1 MGGRL
6 SYRLP
11 PSPRSEESDREKR
24 RPVSDP
30 RARLEHAS
38 EHSVVSLAMTGDDA
52 AFSELVLRRQKP
64 VRDLMR
70 RLCGDHALADDLA
83 QIAFV
88 QAWKRLPSLRDPG
101 AFGGWLK
108 RIAVNTWIS
117 ETRRGALA
125 FDDDEEAFTETR
137 DPAPSP
143 EQAATRIDLE
153 RALAGLRPGERV
165 CVVLAHGEGM
175 THVEIAEAAGLP
187 LGTVKSHVLRGT
199 EKLKQILA
207 RMNGDD

>member
-1 MGGRL
+1 M
-6 SYRLP
+6 S
-11 PSPRSEESDREKR
+11 R
-24 RPVSDP
+24 RPARDP
-30 RARLEHAS
+30 RARLEEAS
-38 EHSVVSLAMTGDDA
+38 EVVVVVRAMTGDDD
-52 AFSELVLRRQKP
+52 AFGELVLRRQKR

-83 QIAFV
+83 QQAFV
-88 QAWKRLPSLRDPG
+88 QAWRRLHDLRDPG

-108 RIAVNTWIS
+108 RVAVNVWLA
-117 ETRRGALA
+117 EARRAALP
-125 FDDDEEAFTETR
+125 FDDDEEAFAGIP

-143 EQAATRIDLE
+143 ERAAGRIDLE
-153 RALAGLRPGERV
+153 RALAGLRPAERV

-175 THVEIAEAAGLP
+175 THAEIAETAGLP

-207 RMNGDD
+207 RMNGDG

>member
-1 MGGRL
+1 M
-6 SYRLP
+6 S
-11 PSPRSEESDREKR
+11 R
-24 RPVSDP
+24 RPARDP
-30 RARLEHAS
+30 RARLEEAS
-38 EHSVVSLAMTGDDA
+38 EVAIVVRAMTGDDA
-52 AFSELVLRRQKP
+52 AFGELVLRRQKR

-83 QIAFV
+83 QQAFM
-88 QAWKRLPSLRDPG
+88 QAWRRLRDLRDPG

-108 RIAVNTWIS
+108 RLAVNVWLA
-117 ETRRGALA
+117 EMRRARLP
-125 FDDDEEAFTETR
+125 FEDDEEAFAEFP

-143 EQAATRIDLE
+143 ERAAGRIDLE
-153 RALAGLRPGERV
+153 RALAGLRPAERM

-175 THVEIAEAAGLP
+175 THAEIAETSGLP

-199 EKLKQILA
+199 EKLKRILA

>member
-1 MGGRL
+1 M
-6 SYRLP
+6 S
-11 PSPRSEESDREKR
+11 R
-24 RPVSDP
+24 RPARDP
-30 RARLEHAS
+30 RARLEEAS
-38 EHSVVSLAMTGDDA
+38 EELVVVRAMTGDDA
-52 AFSELVLRRQKP
+52 AFGELVLRRQKR

-83 QIAFV
+83 QRAFV
-88 QAWKRLPSLRDPG
+88 QAWQRLRDLRDPG

-108 RIAVNTWIS
+108 RVAVNVWLA
-117 ETRRGALA
+117 EARRAQLP
-125 FDDDEEAFTETR
+125 FEDDEEAFAEIP

-143 EQAATRIDLE
+143 ERAAGRIDLE
-153 RALAGLRPGERV
+153 RALAGLRPAERV

-175 THVEIAEAAGLP
+175 THAEIAETAGLP

-207 RMNGDD
+207 RMNGDG

>member
-1 MGGRL
+1 M
-6 SYRLP
+6 S
-11 PSPRSEESDREKR
+11 R
-24 RPVSDP
+24 RPARDP
-30 RARLEHAS
+30 RARLEEAS
-38 EHSVVSLAMTGDDA
+38 EEVVVVRAMTGDDA
-52 AFSELVLRRQKP
+52 AFGELVLRRQKQ

-83 QIAFV
+83 QLAFV
-88 QAWKRLPSLRDPG
+88 QAWRSLGSLREPG

-108 RIAVNTWIS
+108 RVAVNVWLA
-117 ETRRGALA
+117 EARRARIP
-125 FDDDEEAFTETR
+125 FEDDEETFAEIP

-143 EQAATRIDLE
+143 ERAASRIDLE
-153 RALAGLRPGERV
+153 RALAGLRPAERV

-175 THVEIAEAAGLP
+175 THAEIAEAAGLA

-207 RMNGDD
+207 RMNGDG